1 MDLLPRRKD
10 FDLVKRPV
18 PFWYLHSTT
27 LAPLWCPKT
36 PVLPGSQVTD
46 SMCPEFR
53 VLDAHKQLFL
63 GVTKLNRDVY
73 DSFLNIMVPHSKEG
87 SSAGVRRPQRLA
99 KNSANSFFLAR
110 TSGTA
115 K

>member
-1 MDLLPRRKD
+1 MTRNRPSLARNGGLGSELFEATSDPRA
-10 FDLVKRPV
+10 VG
-18 PFWYLHSTT
+18 
-27 LAPLWCPKT
+27 CPKT
-36 PVLPGSQVTD
+36 SPLRCSQLADSPGVRIAD
-46 SMCPEFR
+46 IG
-53 VLDAHKQLFL
+53 AHKQMFL
-63 GVTKLNRDVY
+63 GVTKFNPDVY
-73 DSFLNIMVPHSKEG
+73 HRFLNIMVPHSNEG